1 MTIAI
6 DTNILFDILLPDPKF
21 KDSSLNLLKDY
32 SKSNKLIISE
42 IVYSEL
48 ASQFNEQYL
57 LDLFLSDSNIFI
69 KNTGKDG
76 LWIASKVWNDYNKN
90 RNTKLQCNNCGHFQ
104 NYYCN
109 KCNKLI
115 KSKQHIIP
123 DFIIGG
129 HAIEN
134 SNKLISRDRGFYRKY
149 FTELEIIN

>member
-48 ASQFNEQYL
+48 ASQFNEQDL
-57 LDLFLSDSNIFI
+57 LDLFLSDVNIFI

-90 RNTKLQCNNCGHFQ
+90 RDTKLQCNNCGHFQ

-134 SNKLISRDRGFYRKY
+134 GNKLISRDRGFYRKY